1 MKRLLLSIALT
12 LGIMGAW
19 GQEIMTQQVVADD
32 YIKLFEEM
40 GYKVYSFD
48 ISEFEDVRS
57 YQPIIKHYKQGDKEG
72 EYILG
77 GSGFG
82 WAVSGEH
89 KSNVKVTFSPE
100 ENGKKV
106 GVYFDDNSGLS
117 LPITFE
123 GQTSPDGEVNYSCE
137 SRPFKLEGKMIDGFY
152 PLVLLGSYWYDAG
165 SKVFRFCGSTEITSE
180 LKEDI
185 MKRIPEY
192 YIIGVKIE
200 K

>member
-1 MKRLLLSIALT
+1 M
-12 LGIMGAW
+12 LGVISVW
-19 GQEIMTQQVVADD
+19 GQEIKTQQVVADD
-32 YIKLFEEM
+32 YIRLFEEM

-77 GSGFG
+77 GEFG
-82 WAVSGEH
+82 WSVSGEH
-89 KSNVKVTFSPE
+89 ISNVKVTFSPE
-100 ENGKKV
+100 EKGKKV

-117 LPITFE
+117 FPITFE

-137 SRPFKLEGKMIDGFY
+137 PRPFKLEGKMIDSFY

-165 SKVFRFCGSTEITSE
+165 SKVFRFCGSTEMTSE

-200 K
+200 R

>member
-1 MKRLLLSIALT
+1 MKRILLSIALM
-12 LGIMGAW
+12 LGIMDAW
-19 GQEIMTQQVVADD
+19 GQEIKTQQVVADD

-77 GSGFG
+77 GEFG
-82 WAVSGEH
+82 WSVSGEH
-89 KSNVKVTFSPE
+89 KSNVKVTFS
-100 ENGKKV
+100 
-106 GVYFDDNSGLS
+106 
-117 LPITFE
+117 
-123 GQTSPDGEVNYSCE
+123 E

-165 SKVFRFCGSTEITSE
+165 SKVFRFCGSTEMTSE

-185 MKRIPEY
+185 MKRVPEF

-200 K
+200 R

>member
-1 MKRLLLSIALT
+1 MKRTLLLLAMMLSIMSAR
-12 LGIMGAW
+12 
-19 GQEIMTQQVVADD
+19 GQEIKIQQVTAYD

-48 ISEFEDVRS
+48 ISEFENVRS

-77 GSGFG
+77 DSGFG
-82 WAVSGEH
+82 WAVFGEQ
-89 KSNVKVTFSPE
+89 KCNVKVSLSPV

-106 GVYFDDNSGLS
+106 GVYFDENSGLS

-123 GQTSPDGEVNYSCE
+123 GQISPEGEVNYSCE
-137 SRPFKLEGKMIDGFY
+137 SRPFKQDGKKIDDFY
-152 PLVLLGSYWYDAG
+152 PLVMLGSFWYDAG
-165 SKVFRFCGSTEITSE
+165 SKVFRFCGSSEMTSE

-185 MKRIPEY
+185 MQRIPEY

-200 K
+200 R

>member
-1 MKRLLLSIALT
+1 MKRTLLAMALLLGMMSSNA
-12 LGIMGAW
+12 
-19 GQEIMTQQVVADD
+19 QEIKTQEVTADD
-32 YIKLFEEM
+32 YIQLFEEM

-77 GSGFG
+77 GEFG
-82 WAVSGEH
+82 WSVSGEH

-100 ENGKKV
+100 EKGKKV

-117 LPITFE
+117 FPITFE

-165 SKVFRFCGSTEITSE
+165 SKVFRFCGSTEMTSE

-200 K
+200 R